1 MKLMNVKGTFDYM
14 PEDMAIRNRITDVLR
29 KNFEKYGY
37 LPIETPMLN
46 YYDLLSY
53 KYGEDAEI
61 LSEIYH
67 LTDQG
72 ERDLGLRYDLTVPFC
87 KVVGLNKGLTMPFRR
102 YEIGRVFRNG
112 PVKAGRTREFYQC
125 DVDVVG
131 IDNRYIEA
139 EQILMAINTYRE
151 LGIEIYVRYNN
162 RKLMSGIIL
171 ASGVDSNN
179 IDKVI
184 GVIDKLEK
192 VSKEE
197 LYDMLREIGL
207 KDEVIDKLFE
217 LFSMDYSQ
225 YESINFADDIK
236 EAKRLFDEGLSEIKE
251 LNGYLLELGIIDD
264 CKFTPTLAR
273 GLSIYT
279 GVVFEFYDKLK
290 RINCAIG
297 AGGRYDKIITNF
309 MNNGEEYPA
318 VGLSFGL
325 EPIFVILK
333 ENEKKV
339 RLIDIYM
346 VPFGEEKERVETLK
360 LASKFRSMG
369 YRVLIEMKKKKIGKC
384 FEYADRENI
393 HYVMIIGSDE
403 VNSQVFKIKD
413 MDEKVEH
420 TYNLLELEE
429 YLSNN
434 K

>member
-87 KVVGLNKGLTMPFRR
+87 KVVGLSKGLTMPFRR

-131 IDNRYIEA
+131 IDNRYIQA
-139 EQILMAINTYRE
+139 VQILMAINTYRE

-171 ASGVDSNN
+171 ASGVDSDN

-236 EAKRLFDEGLSEIKE
+236 EAKKLFDEGLSEIKE

-309 MNNGEEYPA
+309 MDNGEEYPA

-420 TYNLLELEE
+420 TYNLLELEG

>member
-171 ASGVDSNN
+171 ASGVDSDN

-236 EAKRLFDEGLSEIKE
+236 EAKKLFDEGLSEIKE

-309 MNNGEEYPA
+309 MDNGEEYPA

>member
-53 KYGEDAEI
+53 KYGDDAEI

-87 KVVGLNKGLTMPFRR
+87 KVVGLSKGLTMPFRR

-207 KDEVIDKLFE
+207 KDEVIVKLFE

-236 EAKRLFDEGLSEIKE
+236 ESNRLFDEGLSEIKE

>member
-87 KVVGLNKGLTMPFRR
+87 KVVGLSKGLTMPFRR

-171 ASGVDSNN
+171 ASGVDSDN

-207 KDEVIDKLFE
+207 KNEVIDKLFE

-420 TYNLLELEE
+420 TYNLLELEG
-429 YLSNN
+429 YLSND

>member
-171 ASGVDSNN
+171 ASGVDNDN

-236 EAKRLFDEGLSEIKE
+236 EANKLFDEGLSEIKE

-384 FEYADRENI
+384 FEFADRENI

-420 TYNLLELEE
+420 TYNLLELEG

>member
-53 KYGEDAEI
+53 KYGDDAEI

-87 KVVGLNKGLTMPFRR
+87 KVVGLSKGLTMPFRR

-325 EPIFVILK
+325 EPTFVILK

>member
-171 ASGVDSNN
+171 ASGVDSDN

-236 EAKRLFDEGLSEIKE
+236 EAKKLFDEGLSEIKE

-420 TYNLLELEE
+420 TYNLLELEG

>member
-29 KNFEKYGY
+29 KSFEKYGY

-87 KVVGLNKGLTMPFRR
+87 KVVGLSKGLTMPFRR

-171 ASGVDSNN
+171 ASGVDSDN

-236 EAKRLFDEGLSEIKE
+236 EANKLFDEGLSEIKE

-384 FEYADRENI
+384 FEFADRENI

-420 TYNLLELEE
+420 TYNLLELEG

>member
-72 ERDLGLRYDLTVPFC
+72 EVDLGLRYDLTVPFC
-87 KVVGLNKGLTMPFRR
+87 KVVGLSKGLTMPFRR

-171 ASGVDSNN
+171 ASGVDSDN

-420 TYNLLELEE
+420 TYNLLELEG

>member
-87 KVVGLNKGLTMPFRR
+87 KVVGLSKGLTMPFRR

-236 EAKRLFDEGLSEIKE
+236 EAKKLFDEGLSEIKE

-420 TYNLLELEE
+420 TYNLLELEG

>member
-87 KVVGLNKGLTMPFRR
+87 KVVGLSKGLTMPFRR

-171 ASGVDSNN
+171 ASGIDSDN

-217 LFSMDYSQ
+217 LFSMVYSQ

-325 EPIFVILK
+325 EPMFVILK

-420 TYNLLELEE
+420 TYNLLELEG
-429 YLSNN
+429 YLSND

>member
-14 PEDMAIRNRITDVLR
+14 PQDMDIRNKITDILR
-29 KNFEKYGY
+29 SNFEKYGY

-53 KYGEDAEI
+53 KYSDDAEI

-72 ERDLGLRYDLTVPFC
+72 DRDLGLRYDLTVPFC
-87 KVVGLNKGLTMPFRR
+87 KVVGLNKGLALPFRR

-112 PVKAGRTREFYQC
+112 PVKMGRTREFYQC

-151 LGIEIYVRYNN
+151 LGIDIYVKYNN

-171 ASGVDSNN
+171 ASGVDDKD

-197 LYDMLREIGL
+197 LNDMLKEIGL
-207 KDEVIDKLFE
+207 NDRVISKLFD
-217 LFSMDYSQ
+217 LFSKKLEDY
-225 YESINFADDIK
+225 ETIVFDEDKID
-236 EAKRLFDEGLSEIKE
+236 AKNLFEEGLSEIKE
-251 LNGYLLELGIIDD
+251 LNGYLVELGIIDD
-264 CKFTPTLAR
+264 CRFTPTLAR

-279 GVVFEFYDKLK
+279 GVVFEFYDKLQ
-290 RINCAIG
+290 RISCAIG
-297 AGGRYDKIITNF
+297 AGGRYNKIITNF
-309 MNNGEEYPA
+309 MDNGEEYPA
-318 VGLSFGL
+318 CGLSFGL

-333 ENEKKV
+333 ESQNAP

-346 VPFGEEKERVETLK
+346 VPFGEENERVATLK
-360 LASKFRSMG
+360 LADEFRKMG

-393 HYVMIIGSDE
+393 HYVMIVGSDE
-403 VNSQVFKIKD
+403 VNSNNYKIKD
-413 MDEKVEH
+413 MDKKIEY
-420 TYNLLELEE
+420 TYSLEE
-429 YLSNN
+429 LKKYLEENR
-434 K
+434 

>member
-1 MKLMNVKGTFDYM
+1 MKLMNVNGTFDYM

-87 KVVGLNKGLTMPFRR
+87 KVVGLSKGLTMPFRR

-225 YESINFADDIK
+225 YESISFSDDMI
-236 EAKRLFDEGLSEIKE
+236 EAKKLFDEGLSEIKE

-333 ENEKKV
+333 ENEKKI